1 MANPLGLS
9 STSAF
14 PDLAPHEVFEVVDAE
29 VDNVE
34 AGPSVEQLPVVLQQA
49 VCGADDPPQL
59 CEYEKLRQRNIKE
72 RDEAMREALEEIDVA
87 KQDMR
92 DNAPGA
98 QKRAAE
104 EEEGVLMERQNVESV
119 VVDARRER
127 NPVCSVVEFDIN
139 ERSRKRGR
147 GRDSSRAQSRSP
159 VRKRCGK
166 AISKPESP
174 SSTHNLHPRK
184 HIISIWQ

>member
-1 MANPLGLS
+1 
-9 STSAF
+9 
-14 PDLAPHEVFEVVDAE
+14 
-29 VDNVE
+29 
-34 AGPSVEQLPVVLQQA
+34 
-49 VCGADDPPQL
+49 
-59 CEYEKLRQRNIKE
+59 
-72 RDEAMREALEEIDVA
+72 MREALEEIDVA

-127 NPVCSVVEFDIN
+127 NPVCFVVEFDIN

-147 GRDSSRAQSRSP
+147 G
-159 VRKRCGK
+159 
-166 AISKPESP
+166 
-174 SSTHNLHPRK
+174 
-184 HIISIWQ
+184 